1 MGKIVAQCVII
12 ALTNGVKIL
21 TQIITVRVALTPPGG
36 IMINCAPVIRDIL
49 NAKMEM
55 ANRHFTQKI
64 VTRPTELID
73 HTEKNGQI
81 RNRVEKCAEF
91 LARFRF
97 LTKNWI
103 FNK

>member
-1 MGKIVAQCVII
+1 VGKIVAQCVII

-81 RNRVEKCAEF
+81 RK
-91 LARFRF
+91 
-97 LTKNWI
+97 I
-103 FNK
+103 FGKVF